1 VEEQHIAYIA
11 REMLKGLQ
19 HLHSVNMVHRDL
31 KSANIMMSILGEIKL
46 IDFGLCIDL
55 KETGG
60 EVVSLLHSTTLF
72 DMSLYSLL
80 F

>member
-1 VEEQHIAYIA
+1 MEEQHIAYIA

-60 EVVSLLHSTTLF
+60 EVVSLLLRYNPLCYVIVLTSI
-72 DMSLYSLL
+72 
-80 F
+80 

>member
-1 VEEQHIAYIA
+1 
-11 REMLKGLQ
+11 
-19 HLHSVNMVHRDL
+19 MVHRDL